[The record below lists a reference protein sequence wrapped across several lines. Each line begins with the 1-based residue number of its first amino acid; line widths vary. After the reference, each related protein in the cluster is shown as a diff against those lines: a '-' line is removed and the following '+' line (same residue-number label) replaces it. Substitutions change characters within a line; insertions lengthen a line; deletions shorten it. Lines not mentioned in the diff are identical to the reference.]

1 MLNPDADV
9 LDRVIKGLARNEEK
23 FGQRYCPCRLRS
35 RDEEKDKA
43 IICPCI
49 YHKDEIAKDGH
60 CHCMLYYRKDARGTV
75 EGRERMTYALVTCS
89 GISNTGKLTTQ
100 AGMLL
105 MQRKPG
111 MFLCMNCKQSAET
124 LRIDAGGAERLIVLD
139 GCTDCC
145 ATKKLTAAGLVPDV
159 HIIATELGIE
169 KNGMADVKYDEIE
182 TVIRAVMTK
191 GSNAP

>member
-1 MLNPDADV
+1 
-9 LDRVIKGLARNEEK
+9 
-23 FGQRYCPCRLRS
+23 
-35 RDEEKDKA
+35 
-43 IICPCI
+43 
-49 YHKDEIAKDGH
+49 
-60 CHCMLYYRKDARGTV
+60 
-75 EGRERMTYALVTCS
+75 MTFALVTCS

-111 MFLCMNCKQSAET
+111 MFLCMNCKQSTESLRRDAE
-124 LRIDAGGAERLIVLD
+124 GAERLIVLD

-169 KNGMADVKYDEIE
+169 KKGMGDVQYDEIE
-182 TVIRAVMTK
+182 KVVRAVMDTET
-191 GSNAP
+191 SP